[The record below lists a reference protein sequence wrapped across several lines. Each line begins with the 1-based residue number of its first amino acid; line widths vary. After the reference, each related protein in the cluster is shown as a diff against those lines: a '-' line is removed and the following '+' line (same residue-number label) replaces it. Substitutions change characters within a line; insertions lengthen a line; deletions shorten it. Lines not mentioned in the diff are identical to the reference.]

1 MFMGILKT
9 SERSETWNKGSMGH
23 FFLQFL
29 CWDFFMILTRQIT
42 PPVVPGISNLEIC
55 LKMTAVILRMS
66 VKNEIPS

>member
-23 FFLQFL
+23 FLQFL

-42 PPVVPGISNLEIC
+42 SPVVPGISNLEIC